1 MREIALHILD
11 IAENSITAGA
21 NQVKIQ
27 IDEDLNNDLLQI
39 KILDNGKGMDAE
51 TVEKITDP
59 FITSRTT
66 RKVGLGIPFFKAAAE
81 ACDGCFTIESQPGV
95 GTDVSVSFKH
105 SHIDRMPL
113 GDITS
118 TFLSV
123 LISTPDIHWVFEHKV
138 NGKTFIFDDQPLKEA
153 LDGLPLTE
161 PAVLKYIRESFEE
174 GIKMLY
180 NADQIMY
187 DPIS

>member
-27 IDEDLNNDLLQI
+27 INEDLNKDLMQI
-39 KILDNGKGMDAE
+39 NILDNGKGMDAK

-66 RKVGLGIPFFKAAAE
+66 RNVGLGIPFFKAAAE
-81 ACDGCFTIESQPGV
+81 ACDGCFNIQSQPGI

-113 GDITS
+113 GDIAS
-118 TFLSV
+118 TFLTL
-123 LISTPDIHWVFEHKV
+123 LIGAPDINWVFEHKV
-138 NGKTFIFDDQPLKEA
+138 NENSFIFDDQPLKEA
-153 LDGLPLTE
+153 LNGLPLTE
-161 PAVLKYIRESFEE
+161 PTVLRYIRETFEE
-174 GIKMLY
+174 GVNTLY
-180 NADQIMY
+180 EVD
-187 DPIS
+187 